1 MIDELSDV
9 ELYELIKCQN
19 EEAYNFLF
27 FRYEH
32 LSKLIIAPL
41 ITRFHFLNL
50 DYDELKQESRII
62 LDFIIR
68 TFDYSK
74 GNFFNYWYNVTYRH
88 LKCEVRKYLSKSNQ
102 YTRTIS
108 DMDKD
113 NFFNENL
120 FISVTDIANEY
131 SIKEMTENINAI
143 RKEYLSQEQDTILEM
158 VVDGYTYKEISF
170 KLGISTKSV
179 DNKLYCIRREI
190 KKRLGIA

>member
-74 GNFFNYWYNVTYRH
+74 GNFFNYWYNERKFLTI
-88 LKCEVRKYLSKSNQ
+88 LKEHQL
-102 YTRTIS
+102 
-108 DMDKD
+108 
-113 NFFNENL
+113 FHL
-120 FISVTDIANEY
+120 FINRFNVLIQDASYPFLENYLKEKENKNE
-131 SIKEMTENINAI
+131 IKLFYNAFIVGGLSHVLQQWTETHFNINIDELINA
-143 RKEYLSQEQDTILEM
+143 LSVFIPEH
-158 VVDGYTYKEISF
+158 
-170 KLGISTKSV
+170 
-179 DNKLYCIRREI
+179 
-190 KKRLGIA
+190 